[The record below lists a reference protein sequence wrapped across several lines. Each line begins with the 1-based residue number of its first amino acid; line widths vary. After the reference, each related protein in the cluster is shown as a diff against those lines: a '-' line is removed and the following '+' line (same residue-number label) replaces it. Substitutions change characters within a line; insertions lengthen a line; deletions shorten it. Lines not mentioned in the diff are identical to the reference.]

1 MLLSHFGEAM
11 LRLWESSVNELD
23 PTPMEAGVD
32 PELVRAA
39 NVLMALVLLL
49 LTMPFLL
56 LAMLAVR
63 LTSRGPVIYRQVR
76 VGMDRRNRDDIPRGR
91 RGEDLGGRPFT
102 IFKLRTMHVGAE
114 QEGQPVWATPDDPR
128 VTPVGRFLRDTR
140 IDELP
145 QLFNV
150 LRGDMNLVGPRP
162 ERPQIVLQLKD
173 QVDNY
178 QLRHRV
184 RPGITGLAQVSQ
196 PYDASVDDVRRK
208 VEYDLQYLARRT
220 VANDLRILA
229 MTVPTV
235 LRLEKR
241 TA

>member
-1 MLLSHFGEAM
+1 M
-11 LRLWESSVNELD
+11 LRLWESSVNEQD

-39 NVLMALVLLL
+39 NVLMALMLLL
-49 LTMPFLL
+49 LTLPFLL

-102 IFKLRTMHVGAE
+102 ILKLRTMHVDAE
-114 QEGQPVWATPDDPR
+114 RAGEAVWATPNDPR
-128 VTPVGRFLRDTR
+128 VTRVGRFLRRAR

-145 QLFNV
+145 QLVNV

-162 ERPQIVLQLKD
+162 ERPQIVRELMT

-196 PYDASVDDVRRK
+196 PYDASVEDVRRK
-208 VEYDLQYLARRT
+208 VAYDLEYLSRRT
-220 VANDLRILA
+220 VAKDLRIMA

-235 LRLEKR
+235 LRIEKR